1 MAQLIDITK
10 VEVGPRNL
18 EACVRVIPGAPLM
31 TSEDIEATA
40 LVYNVMPHIADHA
53 CTGDA
58 GSEFKD
64 AMGNTEIA
72 HLLEHVAV
80 ELMARAGSDGEIV
93 CGRTRRDDSDPRAFV
108 IQLACPDDVL
118 AIAALSSAAWI
129 IDWAFTGGDGPVPDV
144 DAIASGIAQLAAEAP
159 IEEPEEDAQEEPSEP
174 EPSEPAD
181 AEPAAETEDAEADQP
196 VVGEVEAAEGEATEE
211 PAVDDEPVEAQEQES
226 VQADEASENDIADN
240 SVIDSKE
247 ELNG

>member
-10 VEVGPRNL
+10 VEVGPSNL
-18 EACVRVIPGAPLM
+18 EATLRVIPGAPLM

-40 LVYNVMPHIADHA
+40 LVYNVMPHIAEHA

-58 GSEFKD
+58 GSQFKD

-80 ELMARAGSDGEIV
+80 ELMARAGMDGQIV
-93 CGRTRRDDSDPRAFV
+93 CGRTRGTSDDPRTFV

-129 IDWAFTGGDGPVPDV
+129 VDWAFTGGDGPVPDV
-144 DAIASGIAQLAAEAP
+144 EAIAGGIARLAGEAP
-159 IEEPEEDAQEEPSEP
+159 IADDDLQEQPAATSAPQEQPAAQDEGDDVQEA
-174 EPSEPAD
+174 EPAD
-181 AEPAAETEDAEADQP
+181 KSDALVDKSTDDAGDAEEANADP
-196 VVGEVEAAEGEATEE
+196 
-211 PAVDDEPVEAQEQES
+211 ES
-226 VQADEASENDIADN
+226 AGDIENNESASE
-240 SVIDSKE
+240 E